1 MVTTPDQHGTDEGD
15 TLVKRPSLRLGLRV
29 LALFGM
35 VFSLVGAA
43 LLVRPVEADD
53 VVTIKL
59 GTLAPEGSPWYKA
72 MRRMGDQWDAATG
85 GKVKLKIYPGG
96 ISGNETQILKKMR
109 LGSLHAGMITATG
122 FTDIDRSPLALQL
135 PMTIS
140 SYEEL
145 DFVLGKLGP
154 QLEQRVEA
162 KDFKVLSWGDAGWVY
177 FFTKTPTK
185 SLSELKKTKLY
196 AWSGDPPATDAF
208 LKAGLKPVT
217 VDSTDVLM
225 SLQTGMI
232 EGFPST
238 PLAALSMQWFGL
250 SKQMLNV
257 PWCPMVGATI
267 LTKKAWNQI
276 PAALQPKIMEIARME
291 GEKLKAEVRKLDS
304 DALGVM
310 KKAGL
315 VIHEPKDGAEWKA
328 FADQF
333 IPLMRGTV
341 VPEDMADAVVAQHKA
356 FLASKSGKK

>member
-1 MVTTPDQHGTDEGD
+1 MKRS
-15 TLVKRPSLRLGLRV
+15 TLRQGLRV
-29 LALFGM
+29 LALFGI

-43 LLVRPVEADD
+43 VLVRPVEADD

-72 MRRMGDQWDAATG
+72 MRAMGDEWETVSS

-96 ISGNETQILKKMR
+96 VSGNETQILKKMR
-109 LGSLHAGMITATG
+109 LGQLQAGMITATG

-145 DFVLGKLGP
+145 DYVLKMLGP

-177 FFTKTPTK
+177 FFAKSPTT
-185 SLSELKKTKLY
+185 SIDLLKKTKLY
-196 AWSGDPPATDAF
+196 AWSGDPPATQVF
-208 LKAGLKPVT
+208 LDAGLKPVT

-232 EGFPST
+232 EGFPTT

-250 SKQMLNV
+250 AKQMTNV

-276 PAALQPKIMEIARME
+276 PLDLQPKIMEIARKA
-291 GEKLKAEVRKLDS
+291 GLNLKQEVRKMDS
-304 DALGVM
+304 DAIATM
-310 KKAGL
+310 KKYGL
-315 VIHEPKDGAEWKA
+315 VVHEPSKLAEWKA

-333 IPLMRGTV
+333 IPLMRGRV
-341 VPEDMADAVVAQHKA
+341 VPEDMADAVITHHKA
-356 FLASKSGKK
+356 FTALKAAKK